1 MTGYRSKVKAAN
13 DKLGYDPFDQIKNP
27 GVPLEQQRILSPEE
41 KAWDEKLRARYN
53 ESYPSMKVKNES

>member
-1 MTGYRSKVKAAN
+1 MTGYISKVKAAN

-27 GVPLEQQRILSPEE
+27 GIPLEQQRVLSPQT
-41 KAWDEKLRARYN
+41 KAWDDSLRVRYN